1 MTALSFDHV
10 THFFGDTLAV
20 DDFGLTVERGEI
32 VCLVGPSGCGKTTVL
47 RIAAGLEPLQQG
59 RVAISGELVADAA
72 HGLDRPP
79 EERGIGLV
87 FQDFALFPHLSIAAN
102 VGFGLRD
109 GPSSERA
116 KRVEALLDRLEL
128 SPFAKAY
135 PHMLSGGQQQRA
147 ALARALAPEPRVML
161 LDEPF
166 SGLDA
171 ALRSQV
177 RDETLHVL
185 KNSGAAT
192 LLVTHDPEEA
202 MILGD
207 RIVLMREGRLVQSG
221 KPGDLY
227 LHPVNAFA
235 AEFFGDVNRLTGTV
249 EAGVVATPFGPISAT
264 RLKDG
269 SAVDVLIRPE
279 ALQVREI
286 KAGTRPSHP
295 AIAVASRL
303 LGEVSVVHLEIE
315 TGSWSDR
322 HFHSRMP
329 GSSLPPENTVVDVA
343 LDPSRTFVFPRAE
356 TT

>member
-1 MTALSFDHV
+1 MTGLSFDHV
-10 THFFGDTLAV
+10 THAYGDTVAV
-20 DDFGLTVERGEI
+20 DDFGFTVEPGEI

-47 RIAAGLEPLQQG
+47 RIAAGLEPVQQG
-59 RVAISGELVADAA
+59 RVAISSEIVADAA
-72 HGLDRPP
+72 RGLDRPP
-79 EERGIGLV
+79 ERRGTGLV
-87 FQDFALFPHLSIAAN
+87 FQDFALFPHLTVAAN

-109 GPSSERA
+109 KSAADRTS
-116 KRVEALLDRLEL
+116 RVEAILDRLGL
-128 SPFAKAY
+128 ARHADAY

-171 ALRSQV
+171 ALRSQI
-177 RDETLHVL
+177 RDQTLHVL

-207 RIVLMREGRLVQSG
+207 RIVLMRDGRLIQSG

-235 AEFFGDVNRLTGTV
+235 AEFFGDVNRLVGTV
-249 EAGVVATPFGPISAT
+249 EAGVVPTPFGPIAAS
-264 RLKDG
+264 RLADG
-269 SAVDVLIRPE
+269 SGVDVLIRPE

-315 TGSWSDR
+315 HGTWSDR

-329 GSSLPPENTVVDVA
+329 GWASVPDNTVVDVA
-343 LDPSRTFVFPRAE
+343 LDPSRTFVFPRTE